1 MPRRLDVDR
10 RDDLLDGVMGII
22 AERGFSS
29 VRISDLAQELH
40 CSPASL
46 YKLGPSKESIVLV
59 AIARWGGQTL
69 ADLEAVIRQCTTA
82 SDRAR
87 TYFRAGAAT
96 LRPFSVAFFA
106 DVERFESTRLA
117 WRTGVTDRF
126 IDRFANL
133 VQSAEDAGEIRAVN
147 IRFLA
152 EVLRQ
157 IAFVTR
163 DDRVLRDTGLSH
175 EEAVLEVDS
184 LLWKGILIGRER
196 E

>member
-1 MPRRLDVDR
+1 LPRRPDIDR
-10 RDDLLDGVMGII
+10 REELLNGVMRIV
-22 AERGFSS
+22 AARGFSN

-59 AIARWGGQTL
+59 AIARWGGLTL
-69 ADLEAVIRQCTTA
+69 ADLEVGIQHCTTA
-82 SDRAR
+82 SERAR
-87 TYFRAGAAT
+87 LYFRAGAEK
-96 LRPFSVAFFA
+96 LHPFSVAFFA

-117 WRTGVTDRF
+117 WRTEVTDRF
-126 IDRFANL
+126 IDRFADL
-133 VQSAEDAGEIRAVN
+133 VQCAEDAGEIRSVN

-157 IAFVTR
+157 VAFVTR
-163 DDRVLRDTGLSH
+163 DERVLRDTGLSH

-184 LLWKGILIGRER
+184 LLWDGILTGDKQG
-196 E
+196 